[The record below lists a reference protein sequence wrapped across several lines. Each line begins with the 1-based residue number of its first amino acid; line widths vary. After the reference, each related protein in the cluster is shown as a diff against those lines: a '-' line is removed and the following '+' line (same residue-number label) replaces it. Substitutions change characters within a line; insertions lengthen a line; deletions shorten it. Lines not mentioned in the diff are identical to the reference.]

1 MADPVPADERP
12 SAERTGPGN
21 GEASS
26 ALRRFAAGD
35 ATEEAFEAAVPDLAR
50 LIRGYLYFARV
61 PRDELEDLAQD
72 AIVRVYTKR
81 SDRTG
86 TTEAS
91 LRAWLRTICRNLA
104 LNARVRPE
112 PPPPEI
118 DHEHPEDRLDLREA
132 LQTCLARLREPDR
145 TVFRLRHVRE
155 FTTHEI
161 AELYGWKLRNTEY
174 VLARARESLQRHLR
188 REGYDRAPGE
198 KA

>member
-1 MADPVPADERP
+1 MADSLPADERP
-12 SAERTGPGN
+12 TTARR
-21 GEASS
+21 ASG
-26 ALRRFAAGD
+26 ALHRFAAGD
-35 ATEEAFEAAVPDLAR
+35 STEEAFEAAVPELAR

-104 LNARVRPE
+104 LNARARPD
-112 PPPPEI
+112 PPPPASDETR
-118 DHEHPEDRLDLREA
+118 PADRLDLREA
-132 LQTCLARLREPDR
+132 LDTCLARLREPDR
-145 TVFRLRHVRE
+145 TVFRLRHLRE
-155 FTTHEI
+155 LTTHEI

-174 VLARARESLQRHLR
+174 VLARARESMQRHLR
-188 REGYDRAPGE
+188 REGYDRARGE
-198 KA
+198 RS